1 MELRVDNSVSTSKN
15 VTYQTSSMSL
25 LRNSSKNCNPV
36 QRTASSGG
44 PQANSKTNDTGC
56 FYSENGALGGTVL
69 NEISLEE
76 SKRSGWWC
84 LLIG

>member
-25 LRNSSKNCNPV
+25 LRNSSKNCNPED
-36 QRTASSGG
+36 ASSGG